1 MNLSTNH
8 TASAYKGSS
17 EFAGLSRRKFISLSA
32 LLTSGLVILAS
43 AFSSNATALEFEC
56 ELPDETRYIRVD
68 MPGEEHLCEVS
79 VAYQN
84 TGVRDVKW
92 YANNDS
98 LFCSAKAYELREKYE
113 NLWDYTCT
121 TWPDRDG
128 IDKLSQAQR
137 SILDQRLK
145 ALRAQGPE
153 SDPPFSITAIRAVA
167 STPLDNETG
176 KLALQF
182 FTEDGDFTEIIDD
195 QVESWNVSTT
205 INQMTDQIESEPPVS
220 SALIHAISDDGNLE
234 VYTQLS
240 NGSVDDCFGSQILT
254 TSGNN
259 GLVEARTPHLFVCQD
274 YDQRRNAMD
283 EAAPAID
290 ESLLN
295 R

>member
-1 MNLSTNH
+1 MKSSTPSV
-8 TASAYKGSS
+8 SAYRSTSK
-17 EFAGLSRRKFISLSA
+17 FASLSKRNCIGLSL
-32 LLTSGLVILAS
+32 LLTSTLAIVAS
-43 AFSSNATALEFEC
+43 AFSPNAIALEFEC
-56 ELPDETRYIRVD
+56 ELPDNTRYIRID

-79 VAYQN
+79 VTYAN

-145 ALRAQGPE
+145 ALRAQGLE
-153 SDPPFSITAIRAVA
+153 SNPPFSITAIRAVA
-167 STPLDNETG
+167 STPLDKETG

-182 FTEDGDFTEIIDD
+182 FTKDGDFTEIIDD
-195 QVESWNVSTT
+195 KVESWQVATT
-205 INQMTDQIESEPPVS
+205 INRLTDQIESEPPVS
-220 SALIHAISDDGNLE
+220 SALIHAISEEGNLE

-254 TSGNN
+254 TTGNN

-283 EAAPAID
+283 VAAPAID
-290 ESLLN
+290 ESLLS

>member
-1 MNLSTNH
+1 MKPPN
-8 TASAYKGSS
+8 ASVSASKGSL
-17 EFAGLSRRKFISLSA
+17 EFVSRTKRNCISLLLPLTSA
-32 LLTSGLVILAS
+32 LAILIS
-43 AFSSNATALEFEC
+43 VFSIDTTALEFEC
-56 ELPDETRYIRVD
+56 ELPADTRYIRVD

-79 VAYQN
+79 VDYQN

-98 LFCSAKAYELREKYE
+98 MFCSAKAYELREKYE
-113 NLWDYTCT
+113 NLWGYTCT

-145 ALRAQGPE
+145 ALREQGPK
-153 SDPPFSITAIRAVA
+153 SNPPFSITAIRAVA
-167 STPLDNETG
+167 STPLDKETG

-195 QVESWNVSTT
+195 QVDSWNVATT
-205 INQMTDQIESEPPVS
+205 INQMKDQIESEPPVS
-220 SALIHAISDDGNLE
+220 SALIHAISDEGNLE
-234 VYTQLS
+234 IYTQLS
-240 NGSVDDCFGSQILT
+240 NGSVDDCFGSQVLT
-254 TSGNN
+254 TAANN

-274 YDQRRNAMD
+274 YDQGRNAMD

-290 ESLLN
+290 ENLLN

>member
-1 MNLSTNH
+1 M
-8 TASAYKGSS
+8 
-17 EFAGLSRRKFISLSA
+17 SLSL
-32 LLTSGLVILAS
+32 LLTLELTILAS
-43 AFSSNATALEFEC
+43 AFSTNATALEFEC
-56 ELPDETRYIRVD
+56 ELPDDIRYIRVD
-68 MPGEEHLCEVS
+68 MPGDEHLCEVS
-79 VAYQN
+79 VTYEN

-113 NLWDYTCT
+113 SLWDYTCT

-145 ALRAQGPE
+145 ALIAQGPG

-167 STPLDNETG
+167 STPLDKETG

-182 FTEDGDFTEIIDD
+182 FTKDSDFTEIIDD
-195 QVESWNVSTT
+195 QVESWDVATT
-205 INQMTDQIESEPPVS
+205 INRMSDQIESEPPVS
-220 SALIHAISDDGNLE
+220 SALIHAISDEGNLE

-240 NGSVDDCFGSQILT
+240 NGSVDDCFGSQVLT
-254 TSGNN
+254 TAGNN
-259 GLVEARTPHLFVCQD
+259 GLVKPRTPHLFVCQD